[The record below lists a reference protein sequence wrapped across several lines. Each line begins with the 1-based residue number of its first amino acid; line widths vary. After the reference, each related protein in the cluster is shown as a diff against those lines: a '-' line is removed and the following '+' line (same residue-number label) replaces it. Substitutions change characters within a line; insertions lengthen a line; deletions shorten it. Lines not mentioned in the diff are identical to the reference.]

1 MKVKIWRILKLQY
14 NLQSYLNLVQMSER
28 KHLLVEGKYDKQFF
42 RLFLYESIPHIKVDI
57 DTAESLISS
66 ERVLGN
72 RQKVENVTETISSKD
87 YASRFVGFVDR
98 EYREFDL
105 EEIVD
110 RLEYHN
116 QISRLVWSRGHSIE
130 NYFFTH
136 QIVKESLL
144 DLCYIDC
151 FDKAIMR
158 FMNCFEDTIRIACA
172 LGLTGYQMQKSEVIR
187 SSIRSDFIHFEE
199 AKLVF
204 KTSSWK
210 ELLVSRQQS
219 EVENIV
225 NCFENWLNRLE
236 SINLETLQWL
246 CDGHSGLF
254 FILDVYHRCV
264 YTDTTN
270 SDNQKEA
277 DKVYQAAKGTDKS
290 KKNKGIRLFHK
301 LARCF
306 NRDALDDKCSYPQ
319 EVLRLLEEM

>member
-1 MKVKIWRILKLQY
+1 MRVNIWRILELQY
-14 NLQSYLNLVQMSER
+14 NLQGYLNSVQMSGR

-42 RLFLYESIPHIKVDI
+42 RIFLDTFISHIEVQI
-57 DTAESLISS
+57 DTAESLISPEIVS
-66 ERVLGN
+66 GN
-72 RQKVENVTETISSKD
+72 CQKVEEIAETISSKE
-87 YASRFVGFVDR
+87 YAARFVGFVDR

-105 EEIVD
+105 EKIVD

-136 QIVKESLL
+136 QVVKESLL

-158 FMNCFEDTIRIACA
+158 FMNCFEDIIRIACA
-172 LGLTGYQMQKSEVIR
+172 LGLTGHQMQKSEVIR
-187 SSIRSDFIHFEE
+187 SSIRSDLIHFEQ

-204 KTSSWK
+204 KTSDWK

-246 CDGHSGLF
+246 CDGHSGLL

-270 SDNQKEA
+270 SHDRKKEA
-277 DKVYQAAKGTDKS
+277 DKVYQAAKDTY
-290 KKNKGIRLFHK
+290 KGSGLFHK

-306 NRDALDDKCSYPQ
+306 NRSALNNRCNYPQ
-319 EVLRLLEEM
+319 EVLRLLEEG